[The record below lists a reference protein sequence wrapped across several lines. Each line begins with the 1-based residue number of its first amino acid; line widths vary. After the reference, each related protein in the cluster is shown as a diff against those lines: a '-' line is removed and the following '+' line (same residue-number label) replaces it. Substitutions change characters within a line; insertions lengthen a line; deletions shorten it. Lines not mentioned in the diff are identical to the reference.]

1 MNDATSPAGG
11 SAANRRVRVQFVLNG
26 GPHSHYAF
34 VPCVGMVAQSMRMQ
48 SQILRLAHNRG
59 RHVLVVVAREPL
71 NSSGLPVVP
80 TSLQD
85 TGAHDMEK
93 LAGSVGCAA
102 AARRRD
108 FHRSESG
115 HGPGSRSV
123 EMEVA
128 VGAGPLSSG
137 HRREPML
144 ETRLYHQRPEL
155 ARLSFT
161 HRRLHQALPNCPAQI
176 RPVHRGFVV
185 TNRGNDFRDEP
196 AAALLSRR
204 ARGLVG
210 IGCHVE

>member
-1 MNDATSPAGG
+1 MLL
-11 SAANRRVRVQFVLNG
+11 FL
-26 GPHSHYAF
+26 AF
-34 VPCVGMVAQSMRMQ
+34 VPRVGMVAQSMRMQ
-48 SQILRLAHNRG
+48 SHIRRLAHNRG
-59 RHVLVVVAREPL
+59 RHVLVLVVVVGEPL

-85 TGAHDMEK
+85 TGAHDVEK

-102 AARRRD
+102 GPRRRD

-137 HRREPML
+137 HRRDPML

-185 TNRGNDFRDEP
+185 TNRGNDIRDEP
-196 AAALLSRR
+196 AAECYPAAPA
-204 ARGLVG
+204 ARLELVAKSSSSSTD
-210 IGCHVE
+210 HWS